1 MKEKLKLMYSKYHNI
16 KGSSVEKAIII
27 FLGFSVFVSVLISI
41 MIISDIITQP
51 DVDALDMYSPTIP
64 TKIYDI
70 NGEIIS
76 EFFNEKRELI
86 DYEDIPED
94 LINAIVAMEDQN
106 FFTHSG
112 IDVSG
117 ILRAT
122 LGNLVLGKRM
132 RGASTLTQQVARGIV
147 LKSNERTI
155 VRKFKEIWL
164 SFQIERRYTKEEI
177 VTFYFN
183 QIFFGH
189 SVYGV
194 QTASR
199 FYFNKD
205 VKNLNLA
212 ESAMLATLPPSP
224 NKYSPINNP
233 NNSMIRHQVVLGR
246 MVERGYITK
255 EDADIGYKEFWESF
269 TGKIGRKGSTA
280 YTSSRD
286 QAPYVTEYVRRILSE
301 RYGDETLKE
310 DGLQIYTTID
320 LSKQR
325 EAQRILQESLIE
337 QNKYYNKNSQ
347 NIDYLHSREIIDRID
362 LISTMFNIPYDIGA
376 NKLDAIVLSELNET
390 VSLPLALLS
399 DIFGF
404 KPVNDFVANAMRIQ
418 EIELSR
424 QVEGALVSLD
434 PQNGYIVVMVGGSG
448 FTPRNQ
454 LNRVVQARRQPGSA
468 FKPFVY
474 AYGLESKKFTLSTV
488 IEDAPIGYPID
499 GNKYWVPQNYG
510 GNYQGRVTYRRA
522 LSSSINLVTVR
533 ILDVLG
539 VDETIDY
546 IAPIFNAKDESTIN
560 RMFNRDLTLSLG
572 TGLFTPL
579 EITQGYAVLAN
590 SGRQVEPILI
600 RYVTDRYGV
609 IIDNFELEQNK
620 KIALEGG
627 AKQIVRKEVAYMVSE
642 MLTSV
647 LSGGTATTAMY
658 NAKFNRKAAG
668 KTGTTS
674 DWKDSWFVGYTP
686 QLVTTVWL
694 GFDSFDYSLGRNR
707 AAAVTSAPIWAKY
720 MKVALEGEKRTWFK
734 NPGNLVYAN
743 VCKISGDKL
752 SSSCDNTTTE
762 MFLLGTVP
770 LDTCKICEND
780 LRDLDELQNIIGSF
794 GDYDYSD
801 VEGIT
806 DEPNDVE

>member
-1 MKEKLKLMYSKYHNI
+1 MKEKIKEKLKLLYNKYHTI
-16 KGSSVEKAIII
+16 KGSTVEKAIII
-27 FLGFSVFVSVLISI
+27 FLSFSVCVSLIISI
-41 MIISDIITQP
+41 MIISDIIIQP
-51 DVDALDMYSPTIP
+51 DVDALDVYSPTIP
-64 TKIYDI
+64 TKIFDI
-70 NGEIIS
+70 NGETIS
-76 EFFNEKRELI
+76 EFFNEKRELV
-86 DYEDIPED
+86 DYKDIPED
-94 LINAIVAMEDQN
+94 LIHAIVAMEDQN

-122 LGNLVLGKRM
+122 LGNLVLGKKM

-205 VKNLNLA
+205 VQDLNLA
-212 ESAMLATLPPSP
+212 ECAMLATLPPSP

-233 NNSMIRHQVVLGR
+233 NNSMVRHKVVLKR
-246 MVERGYITK
+246 MIERKYITK
-255 EDADIGYKEFWESF
+255 EEAELGYTEFWASF
-269 TGKIGRKGSTA
+269 TGQIGRKGSTA

-286 QAPYVTEYVRRILSE
+286 QAPYVTEHVRRILSE
-301 RYGDETLKE
+301 MYGEKTLKE
-310 DGLQIYTTID
+310 GGLQIHTTID

-325 EAQRILQESLIE
+325 EAQRILQESLVE
-337 QNKYYNKNSQ
+337 QNEYYNNNSQ
-347 NIDYLHSREIIDRID
+347 NIDEIHSRKIIDRID
-362 LISTMFNIPYDIGA
+362 LISTMFNIPYEIGE
-376 NKLDAIVLSELNET
+376 NKLNTIVISELNKT

-399 DIFGF
+399 DIYGF
-404 KPVNDFVANAMRIQ
+404 RAVNDVVATAMRMQ
-418 EIELSR
+418 ETELSK
-424 QVEGALVSLD
+424 QVEGALVSMN
-434 PQNGYIVVMVGGSG
+434 PKNGYIVAMVGGSG

-454 LNRVVQARRQPGSA
+454 LNRVVQARRQSGSA

-488 IEDAPIGYPID
+488 IDDAPIGYPID
-499 GNKYWVPQNYG
+499 GNKYWVPKNYSG
-510 GNYQGRVTYRRA
+510 KYQGRVTYRRA
-522 LSSSINLVTVR
+522 LSSSINLVTVSV
-533 ILDVLG
+533 LDVLG
-539 VDETIDY
+539 IDEAINY
-546 IAPIFNAKDESTIN
+546 IAPIFNVADETTIN
-560 RMFNRDLTLSLG
+560 RMFNKDLTLALG

-590 SGRQVEPILI
+590 SGKQVEPILI

-609 IIDNFELEQNK
+609 VVDNFELEQNK
-620 KIALEGG
+620 KIALKGG
-627 AKQIVRKEVAYMVSE
+627 AKQVVSPEVAYMVSD

-647 LSGGTATTAMY
+647 LRGGTATTAMY
-658 NAKFNRKAAG
+658 NAKFDRKAAG

-707 AAAVTSAPIWAKY
+707 ASAVTSAPIWGRY
-720 MKVALEGEKRTWFK
+720 MKIALEDEERVWFK
-734 NPGNLVYAN
+734 NPGNIIYAN
-743 VCKISGDKL
+743 VCQISGQKL
-752 SSSCDNTTTE
+752 SPSCISTTTE
-762 MFLLGTVP
+762 MFLPGTVP
-770 LDTCKICEND
+770 MDTCEICESD
-780 LRDLDELQNIIGSF
+780 LRDLDELENIIDSF
-794 GDYDYSD
+794 GDY
-801 VEGIT
+801 
-806 DEPNDVE
+806 NDDTE

>member
-1 MKEKLKLMYSKYHNI
+1 MKAKLKSLYNKYHNI
-16 KGSSVEKAIII
+16 KGASVEKVIII
-27 FLGFSVFVSVLISI
+27 LLTFSVFVSVLICI
-41 MIISDIITQP
+41 MIISDIILQP
-51 DVDALDMYSPTIP
+51 DVDALDVYSPTIP

-86 DYEDIPED
+86 AYEDIPED

-106 FFTHSG
+106 FFTHAG

-122 LGNLVLGKRM
+122 LGNLILGKRM
-132 RGASTLTQQVARGIV
+132 RGASTLTQQVARGII
-147 LKSNERTI
+147 LKSSE
-155 VRKFKEIWL
+155 RKFIRKFREIWL

-205 VKNLNLA
+205 VQGLNLA
-212 ESAMLATLPPSP
+212 ESALLATLPPSP
-224 NKYSPINNP
+224 NRYSPINDP
-233 NNSMIRHQVVLGR
+233 NNSMLRHQIVLGR
-246 MVERGYITK
+246 MVERNYIT
-255 EDADIGYKEFWESF
+255 EEEAEIGYKEFWESF
-269 TGKIGRKGSTA
+269 TGQIGQKGSTA

-286 QAPYVTEYVRRILSE
+286 QAPYVTEHVRRILSE
-301 RYGDETLKE
+301 MYGDEILKGN
-310 DGLQIYTTID
+310 GLQIHTTID

-325 EAQRILQESLIE
+325 EAQRILEESLLE
-337 QNKYYNKNSQ
+337 QNEYYNKNSQ
-347 NIDYLHSREIIDRID
+347 NTDYFHSRELIDRID
-362 LISTMFNIPYDIGA
+362 LISTMFNIPYDIGPS
-376 NKLDAIVLSELNET
+376 KLNTIVISELNKT

-404 KPVNDFVANAMRIQ
+404 EPVNNFVANAMRSQ
-418 EIELSR
+418 EIELSKR
-424 QVEGALVSLD
+424 VEGALVSLD
-434 PQNGYIVVMVGGSG
+434 PKNGYIVVMVGGSG

-454 LNRVVQARRQPGSA
+454 LNRVVQARRQSGSA

-474 AYGLESKKFTLSTV
+474 AYGLESKKFTLSSV

-499 GNKYWVPQNYG
+499 GSKYWVPRNYSG
-510 GNYQGRVTYRRA
+510 KYQGRVTYRRA

-539 VDETIDY
+539 VDETINY
-546 IAPIFNAKDESTIN
+546 IAPIFNATDEATIN

-572 TGLFTPL
+572 TGLFSPL

-590 SGRQVEPILI
+590 SGKEVNPILI

-609 IIDNFELEQNK
+609 VIDNFELEQNK
-620 KIALEGG
+620 RIALEGG
-627 AKQIVRKEVAYMVSE
+627 VKQVVSPEVAYMVSE
-642 MLTSV
+642 MLASV
-647 LSGGTATTAMY
+647 LRGGTATTAMY
-658 NAKFNRKAAG
+658 NAKFTRKAAG

-707 AAAVTSAPIWAKY
+707 AAAVTSAPIWGKY
-720 MKVALEGEKRTWFK
+720 MKIALEDEKRIWFK
-734 NPGNLVYAN
+734 NPGNLVYAS
-743 VCKISGDKL
+743 VCQVSGVRL
-752 SSSCDNTTTE
+752 SPSCDKKITE
-762 MFLLGTVP
+762 MFIPGTVP
-770 LDTCKICEND
+770 VDICEICEND
-780 LRDLDELQNIIGSF
+780 LKDLNELQNIIGSF
-794 GDYDYSD
+794 GNYSYDD
-801 VEGIT
+801 ET
-806 DEPNDVE
+806 DDDE